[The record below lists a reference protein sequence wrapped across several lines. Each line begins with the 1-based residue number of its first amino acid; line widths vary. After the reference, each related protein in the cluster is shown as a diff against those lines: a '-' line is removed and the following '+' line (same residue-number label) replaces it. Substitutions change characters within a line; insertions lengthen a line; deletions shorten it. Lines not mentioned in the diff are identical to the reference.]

1 MFAIRAVYESHIQ
14 LAIQIEKA
22 FELYDSSGMMPIKNE
37 RTRKATKLRV
47 MLSWDSD
54 SGSAD
59 SEWLNGILRK
69 GYRCFAKDVDTLV
82 RAKLMAAFSGLKL
95 PVLTLNLESFSIGE
109 EAPYFNELRLLPT
122 RR

>member
-1 MFAIRAVYESHIQ
+1 V
-14 LAIQIEKA
+14 LVIQIEKA
-22 FELYDSSGMMPIKNE
+22 FELYDSSGMLPIKNE
-37 RTRKATKLRV
+37 RTRKASKLRV

-54 SGSAD
+54 SGNAD

-69 GYRCFAKDVDTLV
+69 GYRCFAQDVDTLV

-95 PVLTLNLESFSIGE
+95 PVLTLNLESFSIGD